1 MRLPPPPPADPH
13 TRSTSPRTRRLR
25 WALVLAL
32 ALAVSVATVEGSL
45 LLRGEPSGERPAS
58 ADSTLESSHSSDD
71 GVDARATAT
80 TDDLS
85 NVIASAMAS
94 VVSIQTTGS
103 RADVFGRT
111 VEVEGSASGVIV
123 GEGLIVTNEHVVDG
137 ASAVNVTFSDE
148 EGVSATVLGVDD
160 AHDLAV
166 LSAETG
172 GRPAI
177 EIGTSSDLD
186 LGDAAI
192 ALGYPLGLGAT
203 ATAGIVSGL
212 DREIDVSSTTSIQH
226 MEGLLQTDAAI
237 NPGNSGGPVIDSAG
251 RLIGISTAAAYAASA
266 ENIGFAI
273 AIDEA
278 VPVVESLAG
287 TAL

>member
-1 MRLPPPPPADPH
+1 MTLPPPPPADPH

-32 ALAVSVATVEGSL
+32 ALAVSASAVEGSL
-45 LLRGEPSGERPAS
+45 LLRGESSGERPTS
-58 ADSTLESSHSSDD
+58 ADSTPESSHSDD

-172 GRPAI
+172 GHPAI

-212 DREIDVSSTTSIQH
+212 DRKIDVSSTTGIQH

-251 RLIGISTAAAYAASA
+251 RLIGISTAAASAASA

-273 AIDEA
+273 AIDET